1 MSRANDVQFGGN
13 HYNNESDYQVWDY
26 INDIGANYFKGNA
39 IKYVIRAGTKEG
51 ETAAQ
56 ALMKASHY
64 MQKLSENR
72 LNTFVALGQLSK
84 VYDSTDRVRKSYG
97 LGKIKLEILQAVA
110 LAVSDDSINYAIS
123 LIDDATASALEV
135 QMAEEIAGE
144 RNEDIT

>member
-1 MSRANDVQFGGN
+1 MNWANDIQFGGN
-13 HYNNESDYQVWDY
+13 HYNNDSDYQVWDY

-72 LNTFVALGQLSK
+72 MNAFVALGALSK
-84 VYDSTDRVRKSYG
+84 IHHSTDRIRKSYG
-97 LGKIKLEILQAVA
+97 LGRIKLNIVEAVA
-110 LAVSDDSINYAIS
+110 LSIGPESINHAIS
-123 LIDDATASALEV
+123 LIEDALNKAWEAANGQESK
-135 QMAEEIAGE
+135 
-144 RNEDIT
+144 

>member
-72 LNTFVALGQLSK
+72 LNTFVALGQLAK
-84 VYDSTDRVRKSYG
+84 VHDAAYRVRKSYG
-97 LGKIKLEILQAVA
+97 LGKIKLEILQAVS
-110 LAVSDDSINYAIS
+110 LAASDDSINYAIS
-123 LIDDATASALEV
+123 LIEDALNKAWE
-135 QMAEEIAGE
+135 AEKGQESK
-144 RNEDIT
+144 